1 MKIQSKLAKNL
12 LTRYFVSL
20 TVMVLPMI
28 VVPLIMKYFARFRI
42 WYDGDPTYELLKVI
56 ETILYP
62 SIIIYGLGAWII
74 LTTYFIKK
82 ALGYLDE
89 TIQATNQLV
98 TEPERPIHLSAN
110 LMDVEHEMN
119 EIRERNLLNQRAA
132 KEAEQRKNDLIVY
145 LAHDLRTPLTSV
157 IGYLTLLRE
166 ELDLSTELRAR
177 YTSIA
182 LEEAERLEQLIG
194 EFFEITRFNLTTMTL
209 DKEKVDISVML
220 EQLSYEF
227 LPVMQEKQLT
237 WELALQKELYCALDP
252 EKMERA
258 FDNLIRN
265 AINYSEEKSVL
276 HLSLTQIDAHIRIQ
290 LTNTG
295 KTIPKEKLTRIFEP
309 FYCVDTARQSA
320 TGGTGLGLPITKEM
334 IDLHGVTI
342 YAESENNKIFF
353 TILLDVIQKTRNEVK
368 IIPCFFI

>member
-74 LTTYFIKK
+74 LTIYFIKK

-89 TIQATNQLV
+89 TIQTTNQLV

-166 ELDLSTELRAR
+166 EPDLSTELRAR

-182 LEEAERLEQLIG
+182 LEKAERLEQLIG

-237 WELALQKELYCALDP
+237 WELALQKELYCAIDP

-258 FDNLIRN
+258 FDNLI
-265 AINYSEEKSVL
+265 
-276 HLSLTQIDAHIRIQ
+276 
-290 LTNTG
+290 
-295 KTIPKEKLTRIFEP
+295 
-309 FYCVDTARQSA
+309 
-320 TGGTGLGLPITKEM
+320 
-334 IDLHGVTI
+334 
-342 YAESENNKIFF
+342 
-353 TILLDVIQKTRNEVK
+353 
-368 IIPCFFI
+368 

>member
-1 MKIQSKLAKNL
+1 
-12 LTRYFVSL
+12 
-20 TVMVLPMI
+20 MI
-28 VVPLIMKYFARFRI
+28 IVPVVIKYFARFRV
-42 WYDGDPTYELLKVI
+42 WYDGDPIYELLKFI
-56 ETILYP
+56 EAILYP
-62 SIIIYGLGAWII
+62 SIVVYGVGAWII

-98 TEPERPIHLSAN
+98 TEPERPIHLSTN
-110 LMDVEHEMN
+110 LVDVENEMN
-119 EIRERNLLNQRAA
+119 EIRERNLLDQRAA

-166 ELDLSTELRAR
+166 EPQLSTDLRAR
-177 YTSIA
+177 YTNIA
-182 LEEAERLEQLIG
+182 LEKAERLEQLIG
-194 EFFEITRFNLTTMTL
+194 EFFEITRFNLTSMTL
-209 DKEKVDISVML
+209 EKEEVDLSVML

-237 WELALQKELYCALDP
+237 WKLSLQKEVHCLIDS

-265 AINYSEEKSVL
+265 AINYSYENTKL
-276 HLSLTQIDAHIRIQ
+276 HLSLNIVDEKISIQ
-290 LTNTG
+290 LTNRG

-309 FYCVDTARQSA
+309 FYRIDTARQTT

-334 IDLHGVTI
+334 IELHGGTIHVESEGNEIVFTI
-342 YAESENNKIFF
+342 YLNAIN
-353 TILLDVIQKTRNEVK
+353 
-368 IIPCFFI
+368 